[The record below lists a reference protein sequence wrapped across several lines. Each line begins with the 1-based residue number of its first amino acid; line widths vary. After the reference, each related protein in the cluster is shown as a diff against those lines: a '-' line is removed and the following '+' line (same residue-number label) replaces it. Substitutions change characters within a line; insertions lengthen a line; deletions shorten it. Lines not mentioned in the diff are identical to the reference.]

1 MAGLRSRLGFAGG
14 VVQRRVLIGTPKQS
28 RSSLIA
34 PPPESCRSG
43 FVADRLL
50 EIDGSVG
57 EGGGQILRTALA
69 LSLCLMRPVRVTAI
83 RRARRNP
90 GLAPQHVA
98 AVRAAAQVGEAEVS
112 GAVLGS
118 DEVRFLPR
126 RIVAGEHY
134 FPVGTAGSATLL
146 IQAVLPALFTASE
159 PSRLVV
165 EGGTHNPLAPS
176 FDFLEQAFLPLVCR
190 MGPKVHARLSRPG
203 FYPAGGGRIELEVVP
218 VRRLRPTDVLARGTI
233 VELRAEALLSRL
245 PRHIGERELTVLA
258 EAFKLAPDEL
268 RLTVVEATG
277 SGNVVSLFV
286 RAKEV
291 TEVFTGYGERGVPA
305 EQVAGGVVREV
316 RRYLAAGVPVGQHLA
331 DQLLVPF
338 VLAGGGAFETLRP
351 SRHTTTNIRIIE
363 QFTALPLAWECL
375 RHDVWRIRVG

>member
-1 MAGLRSRLGFAGG
+1 MAGPRSRLGFAGG
-14 VVQRRVLIGTPKQS
+14 VVQRRVLTLTPNES

-34 PPPESCRSG
+34 PPFEPCRSDL
-43 FVADRLL
+43 VADTLL

-69 LSLCLMRPVRVTAI
+69 LALCLTQPVRVTAI

-98 AVRAAAQVGEAEVS
+98 AVRAAAQVGAAEVA

-118 DEVRFLPR
+118 DQVRFVPR
-126 RIVAGEHY
+126 RIVAGQHH
-134 FPVGTAGSATLL
+134 FSIGTAGSATLL
-146 IQAVLPALFTASE
+146 IQTVLPALLTASE
-159 PSRLVV
+159 PARLVV

-176 FDFLEQAFLPLVCR
+176 FDFLE
-190 MGPKVHARLSRPG
+190 RLACPG
-203 FYPAGGGRIELEVVP
+203 FYPAGGGRIELEVAPVP
-218 VRRLRPTDVLARGTI
+218 RLRPTDVLARGPI

-245 PRHIGERELTVLA
+245 PRHIGERELKVL
-258 EAFKLAPDEL
+258 EDAFNLAPEQL
-268 RLTVVEATG
+268 RLTEVKAAG
-277 SGNVVSLFV
+277 PGNTVSLFV

-291 TEVFTGYGERGVPA
+291 TEVFTGFGERGVPA
-305 EQVAGGVVREV
+305 ERVAAGVVREA
-316 RRYLAAGVPVGQHLA
+316 RRYLAAGVPVGEHLA

-363 QFTALPLAWECL
+363 QFTDLPLAWECV
-375 RHDVWRIRVG
+375 RQDVWRVRVG